1 MDQKTKEVLTTIFRA
16 GLRAV
21 DPAAAVRRHVALVG
35 SRLRVGERFYPLEH
49 FQRII
54 VTGAGKGTAP
64 MAQALEEILG
74 DRLTTGWIIVKY
86 GHGLPLK
93 KIRVMEAGHPV
104 PDAAGLDATRFILD
118 RLREG
123 TAADLVLC
131 AFSGGGSAL
140 TPAPLPRLDFSE
152 KQQTTQL
159 LLASGASIDEVNALR
174 KHISAV
180 KGGRLAEIA
189 APATVVSLLLSDVIG
204 DRLDI
209 IASGPTA
216 PDPSTYQEVLGI
228 IARYGLGER
237 IPPRVREIIV
247 QGAQGLIPETP
258 KPGNPV
264 FRHVHNLIIG
274 SNSLALAWAKEV
286 AERLGYETRVI
297 STTLSGEAAAVARGL
312 ALRAR
317 EIKETLAPGRKVCLL
332 SGGETTVTVKGAGRG
347 GRNTELAL
355 AFAVEIGGTEK
366 ISLLAAGT
374 DGTDGP
380 TDAAGA
386 LADGRTVARALSL
399 GLDPGHSLAD
409 NDSYT
414 FFEKLDDLV
423 ITGPTGTNV
432 MDLQLILIEA

>member
-1 MDQKTKEVLTTIFRA
+1 MEQKIKETLTTIFRA

-21 DPAAAVRRHVALVG
+21 DPGEAVRRHVALAG
-35 SRLRVGERFYPLEH
+35 GRLRVGESFYPLER
-49 FQRII
+49 FRRII

-104 PDAAGLDATRFILD
+104 PDEAGLIAIKYILGQ
-118 RLREG
+118 LRKSHHE
-123 TAADLVLC
+123 DLVLC

-140 TPAPLPRLDFSE
+140 TPAPLPPLNFSE
-152 KQQTTQL
+152 KQHATQL
-159 LLASGASIDEVNALR
+159 LLECGASIDELNALR

-189 APATVVSLLLSDVIG
+189 YPATVVSLLLSDVIG
-204 DRLDI
+204 DRLDV

-216 PDPSTYQEVLGI
+216 PDPSTYGEVQGI

-237 IPPRVREIIV
+237 LPPRVRELITQGV
-247 QGAQGLIPETP
+247 QGLLPETP
-258 KPGNPV
+258 KPGNLV
-264 FRHVHNLIIG
+264 FRQVQNLIIG
-274 SNSLALAWAKEV
+274 SNTLALAAAQE
-286 AERLGYETRVI
+286 AAARLGWDARII
-297 STTLSGEAAAVARGL
+297 SATLSGEAATVAGDL
-312 ALRAR
+312 ARQAL
-317 EIKETLAPGRKVCLL
+317 EVKETLAPGRKVCLI
-332 SGGETTVTVKGAGRG
+332 SGGETTVTVRGSGRG

-355 AFAVEIGGTEK
+355 AFALAIGGVPN
-366 ISLLAAGT
+366 INLLSGGT
-374 DGTDGP
+374 DGSDGP

-386 LADGRTVARALSL
+386 LADGQTVARAGAR
-399 GLDPGHSLAD
+399 GLDPRHYLAD
-409 NDSYT
+409 NDSYS
-414 FFEKLDDLV
+414 FFQQLGDLL

-432 MDLQLILIEA
+432 MDMQLILIEG

>member
-1 MDQKTKEVLTTIFRA
+1 MDQPSKEVLTTIFRA

-21 DPAAAVRRHVALVG
+21 DPAAAVRRHVALAG
-35 SRLRVGERFYPLEH
+35 SRLRVGERFYGLDR

-74 DRLTTGWIIVKY
+74 ERLTTGWIIVKD
-86 GHGLPLK
+86 GHGLPLQK
-93 KIRVMEAGHPV
+93 TRVREAGHPV

-118 RLREG
+118 RLKEC

-140 TPAPLPRLDFSE
+140 LPAPLPPLDFRE

-159 LLASGASIDEVNALR
+159 LLASGASIDELNALR

-189 APATVVSLLLSDVIG
+189 APAQVVSLLLSDVIG
-204 DRLDI
+204 DRVDV

-216 PDPSTYQEVLGI
+216 PDPSTYEEVLGI
-228 IARYGLGER
+228 MAQYGLGEK
-237 IPPRVREIIV
+237 IPPRVRAVIAR
-247 QGAQGLIPETP
+247 GAQGLLPETP
-258 KPGNPV
+258 KPGHQV
-264 FRHVHNLIIG
+264 FRHVQNLIIG
-274 SNSLALAWAKEV
+274 SNALAIAAAQEV
-286 AERLGYETRVI
+286 AERRGYETMVI
-297 STTLSGEAAAVARGL
+297 STTLSGEAAVAARGL
-312 ALRAR
+312 ARRAL
-317 EIKETLAPGRKVCLL
+317 EVKETLAPGRKVCLI
-332 SGGETTVTVKGAGRG
+332 SGGETTVTVRGAGRG

-355 AFAVEIGGTEK
+355 AFAMEVSGAAGIN
-366 ISLLAAGT
+366 LLAAGT

-386 LADGRTVARALSL
+386 LADGQTVARALAR
-399 GLDPGHSLAD
+399 GLEPRHYLAD

-414 FFEKLDDLV
+414 FFEKIDDLL

-432 MDLQLILIEA
+432 MDLQLILIEG

>member
-1 MDQKTKEVLTTIFRA
+1 MDQPIKELLTTIFRA

-21 DPAAAVRRHVALVG
+21 DPAAAVRRHVALAG
-35 SRLRVGERFYPLEH
+35 SRLRVGDRFYGLDR

-74 DRLTTGWIIVKY
+74 DRLTTGWIIVKN
-86 GHGLPLK
+86 GHGLPLQK
-93 KIRVMEAGHPV
+93 TRVREAGHPV
-104 PDAAGLDATRFILD
+104 PDAAGLDAARFILD
-118 RLREG
+118 RLKEC

-140 TPAPLPRLDFSE
+140 LPAPLPPLDFSE
-152 KQQTTQL
+152 KQQATRL
-159 LLASGASIDEVNALR
+159 LLASGASIDELNALR

-189 APATVVSLLLSDVIG
+189 APAQVVSLLLSDVIG
-204 DRLDI
+204 DRLDV

-216 PDPSTYQEVLGI
+216 PDPSTYEEVQGI
-228 IARYGLGER
+228 MDKYELKEK
-237 IPPRVREIIV
+237 IPPRVFEIIT
-247 QGAQGLIPETP
+247 QGGQGFIPETP

-264 FRHVHNLIIG
+264 FRYVQNLIIG
-274 SNSLALAWAKEV
+274 SNSLAVAAAQKV
-286 AERLGYETRVI
+286 AESLGYETSVI
-297 STTLSGEAAAVARGL
+297 STTLSGEAAVAAGGL
-312 ALRAR
+312 ARRAL
-317 EIKETLAPGRKVCLL
+317 EVKETLAPGRKVCLI
-332 SGGETTVTVKGAGRG
+332 SGGETTVTVRGAGRG
-347 GRNTELAL
+347 GRNTELAM
-355 AFAVEIGGTEK
+355 AFALEISGSDK

-386 LADGRTVARALSL
+386 LADGQTVARALAR
-399 GLDPGHSLAD
+399 GLEPRYYLAD

-414 FFEKLDDLV
+414 FFEKIDDLL

-432 MDLQLILIEA
+432 MDIQLILIEG